1 MTTTPADLRVVLFGV
16 GVIGS
21 GVLRLAQTRPRLR
34 IVGAVVRRPEWE
46 GRPARELVENA
57 PAELLL
63 STDAAAV
70 LRDQRPDVVVI
81 ATRSRLHEVLPQL
94 RLAAAAGA
102 AIACTAEELAYITPG
117 DGADQRAI
125 FALAEEHHVAIAAIG
140 INPGFLL
147 DVWPLL
153 LASLAHDVASIQ
165 AERAVDLSGFGPTV
179 RASLGVGYWPDAFE
193 RELARGT
200 IAGHLGFRESLRLI
214 GNAIGRPVDDTS
226 VVTRP
231 ILALGARKLLGG
243 EIVPGQTA
251 GVSQVATGRT
261 NGTEWL
267 RLTMTASVSLDE
279 AGVAPVDRFEI
290 TGATNLSATI
300 SPGVSAVAGT
310 VGRIVNAIPSVAGLA
325 PGVHSALSLGITPPA
340 STPQSSGSQ

>member
-1 MTTTPADLRVVLFGV
+1 MTPTARELRVVLFGV

-21 GVLRLAQTRPRLR
+21 GVLRLAQTRARLR
-34 IVGAVVRRPEWE
+34 IVGAVVRRPELE
-46 GRPARELVENA
+46 GRPAREVVPEA
-57 PAELLL
+57 PADLVL
-63 STDAAAV
+63 STDGAAV
-70 LRDQRPDVVVI
+70 LRDTRPDVVIV

-94 RLAAAAGA
+94 RLAAEAGA
-102 AIACTAEELAYITPG
+102 AIACTAEELAYITP
-117 DGADQRAI
+117 DDAADAREI
-125 FALAEEHHVAIAAIG
+125 FDLAEKHRVAIVALG

-153 LASLAHDVASIQ
+153 LSSLAHDIATIH

-214 GNAIGRPVDDTS
+214 GNAIGRPVDETS

-231 ILALGARKLLGG
+231 ILAVGRRKLIGG

-267 RLTMTASVSLDE
+267 RLTMNASVSLDE
-279 AGVAPVDRFEI
+279 ANVAPVDRFEI
-290 TGATNLSATI
+290 TGATTLTATI

-310 VGRIVNAIPSVAGLA
+310 VGRIVNAIPAVAAAA
-325 PGVHSALSLGITPPA
+325 PGVHSALALGITPP
-340 STPQSSGSQ
+340 SR

>member
-1 MTTTPADLRVVLFGV
+1 MPAPAELRVVLFGV

-21 GVLRLAQTRPRLR
+21 GVLRLAQARTRVR
-34 IVGAVVRRPEWE
+34 IVGVVVRRPELH
-46 GRPARELVENA
+46 GRPARDLVAEA
-57 PAELLL
+57 PADLLL
-63 STDAAAV
+63 SADGAAV
-70 LRDQRPDVVVI
+70 LRDQRPHVVVV

-94 RLAAAAGA
+94 RLAAEAGA
-102 AIACTAEELAYITPG
+102 AIACTAEELAYITP
-117 DGADQRAI
+117 DDSPDAREI
-125 FALAEEHHVAIAAIG
+125 FDLAEQHRVAIAAIG

-153 LASLAHDVASIQ
+153 LSSLAHDVTSIE

-179 RASLGVGYWPDAFE
+179 RASLGVGYSPEAFE

-231 ILALGARKLLGG
+231 IVALGPRKLLGG
-243 EIVPGQTA
+243 EIVAGQTA

-261 NGTEWL
+261 KGDEWL

-279 AGVAPVDRFEI
+279 AKVAPVDRFQI
-290 TGATNLSATI
+290 TGATSLTATI

-310 VGRIVNAIPSVAGLA
+310 IGRIVNAIPAVARAA
-325 PGVHSALSLGITPPA
+325 PGVHSALSLGITPP
-340 STPQSSGSQ
+340 SS